1 MKKVYISSVVALLLN
16 SAKATKQGLD
26 PDVEQTLK
34 HIKQAE
40 VERNHK
46 YNPGNPWHNPIP
58 YPINYKV
65 PNFGVDEDIIATQ
78 KHYRDT
84 KKRVGKSLS

>member
-34 HIKQAE
+34 HIK
-40 VERNHK
+40 
-46 YNPGNPWHNPIP
+46 
-58 YPINYKV
+58 
-65 PNFGVDEDIIATQ
+65 
-78 KHYRDT
+78 
-84 KKRVGKSLS
+84 